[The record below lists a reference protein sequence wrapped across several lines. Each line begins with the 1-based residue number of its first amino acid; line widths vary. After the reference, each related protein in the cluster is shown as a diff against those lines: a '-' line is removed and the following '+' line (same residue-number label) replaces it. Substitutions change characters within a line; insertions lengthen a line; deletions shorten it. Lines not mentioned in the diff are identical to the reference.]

1 MDSTTQFIR
10 VLRELGL
17 NLEATF
23 MPEAL
28 RVMTETL
35 MDIDVSR
42 MIDATHYE
50 RNDTRVA
57 YRNGYRQ
64 RTWKTP
70 AGKIR
75 LNVPKLRSGTY
86 APDFIDEKLTHSL
99 LEMIRK
105 AVVFGVNGRQIDDYL
120 ARIDMEKLSVSE
132 IAQLQETLDDLVA
145 MIHEAP
151 IHSTF
156 PYIWLETI
164 PLINMLNERETSY
177 VAAVALGVDEQGE
190 AQLLGFEVGRSA
202 HDVFFWRLF
211 LQNLVERGLED
222 VRLVISDDFRGVK
235 AAVQDIL
242 DADWHY
248 HRAYALQ
255 RVLDDVPAGD
265 HQEVIAAIATVFLQS
280 DPMGATARLNEVVRS
295 LQRRFPSA
303 MATLYGLSGDLLE
316 TANHPAYGMASA
328 QTLLRVKQALSHE
341 TDAIAVM
348 LDDLLDDSLA
358 VDAFSIGGGDFRH
371 ESQFMVYGEHRGIVV
386 GV

>member
-1 MDSTTQFIR
+1 MDSTTQFTS

-86 APDFIDEKLTHSL
+86 APEFIDDKLSQSL
-99 LEMIRK
+99 LEMIRQ

-120 ARIDMEKLSVSE
+120 ARTDMEKLSVSE

-145 MIHEAP
+145 TIYGQP

-156 PYIWLETI
+156 PYIWLETL
-164 PLINMLNERETSY
+164 PLTNTRHGRETSHI
-177 VAAVALGVDEQGE
+177 AAVALGVDEEGE
-190 AQLLGFEVGRSA
+190 AQLLGFEVGLSA

-235 AAVQDIL
+235 AAVHDVL
-242 DADWHY
+242 NADWHY
-248 HRAYALQ
+248 HRAHALR
-255 RVLDDVPAGD
+255 RVLDDVPEAD